1 MNNYNKMIEELKAKG
16 CRLTPQR
23 LEIIKVIAKYEDKH
37 PAFNDLM
44 KEVKKVLPTVSFSTL
59 YNTVMKF
66 EEIGL
71 VHLFSINGETRI
83 ETKIKPHI
91 NIIDRKSGK
100 IKDMEDTELLKLIK
114 RKIKSDDIIV
124 NIIVY

>member
-1 MNNYNKMIEELKAKG
+1 MEDYEKMVEKLRSKG
-16 CRLTPQR
+16 QRLTPQR
-23 LEIIKVIAKYEDKH
+23 LEIIKAIAKYEDKH
-37 PAFNDLM
+37 PSLSDLM
-44 KEVKKVLPTVSFSTL
+44 NDVKKVLPTVSFSTL

-91 NIIDRKSGK
+91 NLIDRKSGK
-100 IKDMEDTELLKLIK
+100 IEDIDDTKLLELIK
-114 RKIKSDDIIV
+114 KKIKSNDIIV

>member
-1 MNNYNKMIEELKAKG
+1 MEDYEKMAEKLRGKG
-16 CRLTPQR
+16 QRLTPQR
-23 LEIIKVIAKYEDKH
+23 LEIIKAIAKYEDKH
-37 PAFNDLM
+37 PSLSDLM
-44 KEVKKVLPTVSFSTL
+44 NDVKKVLPTVSFSTL

-91 NIIDRKSGK
+91 NVIYRDSGK
-100 IKDMEDTELLKLIK
+100 IKDIEDARLLGLIK
-114 RKIKSDDIIV
+114 RKIKSDNIIV
-124 NIIVY
+124 NVIVY

>member
-1 MNNYNKMIEELKAKG
+1 MEDYEKMVEKLRSKG
-16 CRLTPQR
+16 QRLTPQR
-23 LEIIKVIAKYEDKH
+23 LEIIKAIAKYEDKH
-37 PAFNDLM
+37 PSLSDLM
-44 KEVKKVLPTVSFSTL
+44 NDVKKVLPTVSFSTL

-91 NIIDRKSGK
+91 NLIDRKSGK
-100 IKDMEDTELLKLIK
+100 IEDIDDTKLLELIK
-114 RKIKSDDIIV
+114 KKIKSNDIIV
-124 NIIVY
+124 NIIAY

>member
-1 MNNYNKMIEELKAKG
+1 MEDYEKMVEKLRSKG
-16 CRLTPQR
+16 QRLTPQR
-23 LEIIKVIAKYEDKH
+23 LEIIKAIAKYEDKH
-37 PAFNDLM
+37 PSLSDLM
-44 KEVKKVLPTVSFSTL
+44 NDVKKVLPTVSFSTL
-59 YNTVMKF
+59 YNTMMKF

-91 NIIDRKSGK
+91 NLIDRKSGK
-100 IKDMEDTELLKLIK
+100 IEDIDDTKLLEMIK
-114 RKIKSDDIIV
+114 KKIKSNDIIV

>member
-1 MNNYNKMIEELKAKG
+1 MDNYEKMIEGLKEKG

-23 LEIIKVIAKYEDKH
+23 LEIIKAIAKCENKH
-37 PAFNDLM
+37 PALNDLM
-44 KEVKKVLPTVSFSTL
+44 KDVKKVLPTVSFSTL

-71 VHLFSINGETRI
+71 VHLFSINGETRV
-83 ETKIKPHI
+83 ETKVKPHI
-91 NIIDRKSGK
+91 NLIDRKSGK
-100 IKDMEDTELLKLIK
+100 IKDMDDAELLNLIK
-114 RKIKSDDIIV
+114 KKIKSDDIIV

>member
-1 MNNYNKMIEELKAKG
+1 MEDYEKMVEKLRSKG
-16 CRLTPQR
+16 QRLTPQR
-23 LEIIKVIAKYEDKH
+23 LEIIKAIAKYEDKH
-37 PAFNDLM
+37 PSLSDLM
-44 KEVKKVLPTVSFSTL
+44 NDVKKVLPTVSFSTL

-91 NIIDRKSGK
+91 NLIDRKSGK
-100 IKDMEDTELLKLIK
+100 IEDIDDTNLLELIK
-114 RKIKSDDIIV
+114 KKIKSNDIIV

>member
-1 MNNYNKMIEELKAKG
+1 MEDYEKMVEKLRSKG
-16 CRLTPQR
+16 QRLTPQR
-23 LEIIKVIAKYEDKH
+23 LEIIKAIAKYEDKH
-37 PAFNDLM
+37 PSLSDLM
-44 KEVKKVLPTVSFSTL
+44 NDVKKVLPTVSFSTL
-59 YNTVMKF
+59 YNTMMKF

-91 NIIDRKSGK
+91 NLIDRKSGK
-100 IKDMEDTELLKLIK
+100 IEDIDDTKLLELIK
-114 RKIKSDDIIV
+114 KKIKSNDIIV